1 MLKLAAV
8 FENAVGKKHNW
19 SFNEPDP
26 NKSPE
31 EIRSALEA
39 MTALHLF
46 EKDGIRQFCKVV
58 SAKFVETIETPLFDL
73 SKPTPEAYVADPN
86 NIFAAHIVSEEATQ
100 VSEAPIMKEEAV
112 VEETKTAEVT
122 ASKAVETAAKPI
134 DEKPAVAAT
143 PIVESTQPAAA
154 KAPVFESTQPAA
166 AKAPVFES
174 NPLTAMTEKATK
186 SMSKMIPSASAQ
198 QLEALANHS
207 EPESSSSDSPATPK
221 PVNPRKA
228 QVDRVRAYHEANKK
242 KKKGK
247 KKKL

>member
-8 FENAVGKKHNW
+8 FENAVGKTHNW

-39 MTALHLF
+39 ITTLHLF

-73 SKPTPEAYVADPN
+73 SKPTPEVYVVDPN
-86 NIFAAHIVSEEATQ
+86 NIFAAHIVSEE
-100 VSEAPIMKEEAV
+100 VSQAPVVNEVKEAKVV
-112 VEETKTAEVT
+112 VEETKTAEAT

-134 DEKPAVAAT
+134 GEKLAVAAT
-143 PIVESTQPAAA
+143 PIVDSTQPAAA
-154 KAPVFESTQPAA
+154 KAPV
-166 AKAPVFES
+166 VES
-174 NPLTAMTEKATK
+174 NPLAAMTAKETK
-186 SMSKMIPSASAQ
+186 SISKMIPGASAQ

-207 EPESSSSDSPATPK
+207 EPEASASDSSDSPAPPK

-228 QVDRVRAYHEANKK
+228 QVDRIRAYHEANKK

-247 KKKL
+247 KKKR

>member
-39 MTALHLF
+39 ITALHLF

-86 NIFAAHIVSEEATQ
+86 NIFAAHIVSEEMSQAP
-100 VSEAPIMKEEAV
+100 VVNEVKEAKVV
-112 VEETKTAEVT
+112 VEEAKTAEVI
-122 ASKAVETAAKPI
+122 APKAVEAAAKPI

-143 PIVESTQPAAA
+143 PIVDSTQPAAA
-154 KAPVFESTQPAA
+154 KAPV
-166 AKAPVFES
+166 VES
-174 NPLTAMTEKATK
+174 NPLAAMTEKATK
-186 SMSKMIPSASAQ
+186 SMSQMIPSASAQ
-198 QLEALANHS
+198 QLEALVNQS
-207 EPESSSSDSPATPK
+207 EPEPSASNSSDSPTVPK

-247 KKKL
+247 KKKR

>member
-86 NIFAAHIVSEEATQ
+86 NIFAAHIVSEEMNQ
-100 VSEAPIMKEEAV
+100 APGVNEVKEETVV
-112 VEETKTAEVT
+112 VEEAKIAEVI
-122 ASKAVETAAKPI
+122 APKAVEVATKPFE
-134 DEKPAVAAT
+134 EKNAVAAMKT
-143 PIVESTQPAAA
+143 PVVESNSL
-154 KAPVFESTQPAA
+154 V
-166 AKAPVFES
+166 
-174 NPLTAMTEKATK
+174 AMTEKTTK
-186 SMSKMIPSASAQ
+186 SMSSMIPSASAQ
-198 QLEALANHS
+198 QLEALANQS
-207 EPESSSSDSPATPK
+207 EPEPSAAVSSDSPTVPK

-247 KKKL
+247 KKKR

>member
-8 FENAVGKKHNW
+8 FENAAGKNHNW

-39 MTALHLF
+39 ITALHLF

-73 SKPTPEAYVADPN
+73 SKPVPEAYVADPN
-86 NIFAAHIVSEEATQ
+86 NIFAAHIVSEEVAQ
-100 VSEAPIMKEEAV
+100 VSETPV
-112 VEETKTAEVT
+112 VEEVKQVEVSVEEV
-122 ASKAVETAAKPI
+122 AAKEVVAPKAVEAVQTMNPIAIASAAMK
-134 DEKPAVAAT
+134 A
-143 PIVESTQPAAA
+143 PAAVPESLTDVVDQA
-154 KAPVFESTQPAA
+154 KNTSI
-166 AKAPVFES
+166 
-174 NPLTAMTEKATK
+174 
-186 SMSKMIPSASAQ
+186 IPSATAQ
-198 QLEALANHS
+198 QLEAVTTDTGM
-207 EPESSSSDSPATPK
+207 PKSDSLTVQT

-242 KKKGK
+242 KKGK
-247 KKKL
+247 KKKR

>member
-58 SAKFVETIETPLFDL
+58 SAKFIETIETPLFDL
-73 SKPTPEAYVADPN
+73 SKPTPEAYVTDPN
-86 NIFAAHIVSEEATQ
+86 NIFAAHIVSEEVAQ
-100 VSEAPIMKEEAV
+100 VSEVPVVNEKVV
-112 VEETKTAEVT
+112 VEEAKVAEII
-122 ASKAVETAAKPI
+122 SPKAMEATAKPI
-134 DEKPAVAAT
+134 EEKTAVEIMKT
-143 PIVESTQPAAA
+143 TVVETNPLTAA
-154 KAPVFESTQPAA
+154 KAPV
-166 AKAPVFES
+166 AKPNSLAV
-174 NPLTAMTEKATK
+174 MTEKATK
-186 SMSKMIPSASAQ
+186 SMSTMIPSAYVQ
-198 QLEALANHS
+198 KLDALTNQS
-207 EPESSSSDSPATPK
+207 EPETSTPDSPKPPK

-247 KKKL
+247 KKKR

>member
-8 FENAVGKKHNW
+8 FENAVGKNHNW
-19 SFNEPDP
+19 SFNDPDP

-86 NIFAAHIVSEEATQ
+86 NIFAAHIVSEEIAQ
-100 VSEAPIMKEEAV
+100 VSEAPIMKEEVV
-112 VEETKTAEVT
+112 VEEAKTAEIT
-122 ASKAVETAAKPI
+122 APKAVEAAAKPI
-134 DEKPAVAAT
+134 EEKPVVATT
-143 PIVESTQPAAA
+143 PIVD
-154 KAPVFESTQPAA
+154 STQPAA

-174 NPLTAMTEKATK
+174 NPLAAMTAKETK
-186 SMSKMIPSASAQ
+186 SISKMIPSASAQ

-247 KKKL
+247 KKKR

>member
-46 EKDGIRQFCKVV
+46 EKDSIRQFCKVV
-58 SAKFVETIETPLFDL
+58 SAKFVEIIETPLFDL

-86 NIFAAHIVSEEATQ
+86 NIFAAHIVSEEIKQ
-100 VSEAPIMKEEAV
+100 APVVNEVKEEVV
-112 VEETKTAEVT
+112 VEEVKTAEVI

-134 DEKPAVAAT
+134 EEKPALEAT

-154 KAPVFESTQPAA
+154 KTPV
-166 AKAPVFES
+166 VES
-174 NPLTAMTEKATK
+174 NPFATMTKKTTK
-186 SMSKMIPSASAQ
+186 SMSSMIPSASAQ
-198 QLEALANHS
+198 QLEALANQS
-207 EPESSSSDSPATPK
+207 EPEPSVADSSDSPAAPK

-247 KKKL
+247 KKKR